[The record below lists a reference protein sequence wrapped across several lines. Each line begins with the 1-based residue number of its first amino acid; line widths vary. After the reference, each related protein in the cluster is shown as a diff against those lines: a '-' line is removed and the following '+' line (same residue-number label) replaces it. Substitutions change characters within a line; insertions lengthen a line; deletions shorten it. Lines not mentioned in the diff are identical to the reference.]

1 MEKTT
6 KLLGGWGYI
15 ALVVG
20 GFLGF
25 LGPFSFAIIV
35 AGMVCVLIAFYRA
48 GSELNLPSIKRD
60 ITIAIVL
67 NIVAYVLFLFI
78 VGSAFIAYFAHVGH
92 MGNADTDT
100 GAAAA
105 LGAGTIFAAFLAW
118 VLIIVGCW
126 FWYKASQA
134 MTDGTGV
141 GTYKTGGLLIFI
153 GSITVIVFFI
163 GFLVMWIG
171 EIIQTVAF
179 FSTQEKGPDSLEP
192 PSASAS

>member
-15 ALVVG
+15 VLVVG

-25 LGPFSFAIIV
+25 FLGPFSGILTL

-48 GSELNLPSIKRD
+48 SNELNLPSIKRD
-60 ITIAIVL
+60 ITIALVL
-67 NIVAYVLFLFI
+67 NIIAYVLFFFI
-78 VGSAFIAYFAHVGH
+78 VGAAVAAYFMHGRH
-92 MGNADTDT
+92 MGGNADADAAMALGGSTI
-100 GAAAA
+100 AAAF
-105 LGAGTIFAAFLAW
+105 IAW
-118 VLIIVGCW
+118 VLIIIGSW

-134 MTDGTGV
+134 LTDGTGV

-153 GSITVIVFFI
+153 GSITVIVFGI
-163 GFLVMWIG
+163 GFLITWIG

-179 FSTQEKGPDSLEP
+179 FSTPEESHDSLEP
-192 PSASAS
+192 PSASAG